1 MHHGLVNPYDG
12 DLTFVGQILESL
24 PIDVK
29 LGKLIVLG
37 HAFGC
42 LQYCLVIAAA
52 LSLKSFFV
60 TPSYNTMGGFRWAES
75 FRMEA

>member
-12 DLTFVGQILESL
+12 QLTLVGRIMESL
-24 PIDVK
+24 PVDVK
-29 LGKLIVLG
+29 LGKLVVLG

-42 LQYCLVIAAA
+42 LESCLVIVAA

-60 TPSYNTMGGFRWAES
+60 TPSYNTLAGYRSVM
-75 FRMEA
+75 